1 MKLNLQDKIV
11 QEVVNTILKRS
22 DVGLKK
28 YGTNL
33 NRDDLTQLEWIT
45 HAQEEAMDMILYL
58 EKMKQNLKTDVVCEH
73 FDIGKRVKINSC
85 IHGHDFDIGQIVEI
99 VDYEPSQTTSWLCTD
114 GTNSWW
120 IGEQEA
126 DLY

>member
-1 MKLNLQDKIV
+1 MKLNLEDKIV

-33 NRDDLTQLEWIT
+33 NRDDLSQLEWIQ

-58 EKMKQNLKTDVVCEH
+58 EKMKQGLK
-73 FDIGKRVKINSC
+73 
-85 IHGHDFDIGQIVEI
+85 
-99 VDYEPSQTTSWLCTD
+99 
-114 GTNSWW
+114 
-120 IGEQEA
+120 
-126 DLY
+126 

>member
-1 MKLNLQDKIV
+1 MKLDLEDKIV

-45 HAQEEAMDMILYL
+45 HAQEEALDLVLYL
-58 EKMKQNLKTDVVCEH
+58 EKMKQNIKT
-73 FDIGKRVKINSC
+73 K
-85 IHGHDFDIGQIVEI
+85 
-99 VDYEPSQTTSWLCTD
+99 
-114 GTNSWW
+114 
-120 IGEQEA
+120 
-126 DLY
+126 